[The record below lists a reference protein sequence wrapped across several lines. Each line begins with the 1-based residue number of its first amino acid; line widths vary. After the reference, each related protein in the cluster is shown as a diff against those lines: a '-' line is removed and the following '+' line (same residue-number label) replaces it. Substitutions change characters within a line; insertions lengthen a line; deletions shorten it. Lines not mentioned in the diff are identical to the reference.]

1 MAKGHLQQDETFG
14 VYVVKPFWQGV
25 CVTVEVISTIFQ
37 YDSFSSQF
45 NRREYVSGREV
56 RDHVI
61 VEIVHGSLI
70 RNACKTSTDT
80 V

>member
-1 MAKGHLQQDETFG
+1 MAKGHLQQDENFG
-14 VYVVKPFWQGV
+14 VYVVKPVWQGV
-25 CVTVEVISTIFQ
+25 WVPVEVISTIFQ

-45 NRREYVSGREV
+45 NRREYVSVSEV

-61 VEIVHGSLI
+61 VEIGHGSLI
-70 RNACKTSTDT
+70 RNECKSGTDT